1 MADSQND
8 GTPWFQSIERH
19 LEPMLGAFT
28 ARMAVRTA
36 ALRSLKRPPEQVA
49 QSEWPQLIDGLR
61 PMLNTLLGAAS
72 TQSLLNDIRSSM
84 ERK

>member
-1 MADSQND
+1 MANSQTD
-8 GTPWFQSIERH
+8 ATPWFQSIERQ

-36 ALRSLKRPPEQVA
+36 ALRSLKRPPEQVS
-49 QSEWPQLIDGLR
+49 QDEWPQLLDGLR

-72 TQSLLNDIRSSM
+72 TQSLLSEIRSSM
-84 ERK
+84 ERR